1 MNIHRDFEEFLRL
14 SKGES
19 VEYVIVGGYT
29 AAFHGYVGATQE
41 IPDWPGQNLPQS
53 WCWSH
58 SSECGQDGHG
68 QVADLTA

>member
-14 SKGES
+14 LKDKR
-19 VEYVIVGGYT
+19 VEYVIMGGY
-29 AAFHGYVGATQE
+29 AVGFHGYIRATND
-41 IPDWPGQNLPQS
+41 IPNWPGQNLPQS
-53 WCWSH
+53 RCWSH